1 MSNSTVDARLS
12 LIHMLWEKV
21 SENKRNWIS
30 LTEMNRH
37 TLSAPLSCS
46 CSSAVLGKVIMF
58 RWITDFRTDKRESK
72 THHTHSVIPYISQLW
87 YKRER
92 RLFNYS
98 HRGENENTITTL
110 MSCVLGTTLIK
121 SFWSLLPGG
130 VFFFFFCCKIRDL
143 SLCIMA
149 LMYYVLC
156 ILYPSRTCK
165 SNERVLTLTFLN
177 KIFS

>member
-12 LIHMLWEKV
+12 LILMLWEKV

-37 TLSAPLSCS
+37 TLSAPLSRVLLQCS
-46 CSSAVLGKVIMF
+46 AWKVIMF
-58 RWITDFRTDKRESK
+58 RWTTDFRTDKQESK
-72 THHTHSVIPYISQLW
+72 TRHTHSVIPYISQLW

-110 MSCVLGTTLIK
+110 IFAVLRFMHHGDQVILE
-121 SFWSLLPGG
+121 SNAWRC
-130 VFFFFFCCKIRDL
+130 FCSKIHDL
-143 SLCIMA
+143 SLMVSGW
-149 LMYYVLC
+149 MYYAFC
-156 ILYPSRTCK
+156 IQAKPVK
-165 SNERVLTLTFLN
+165 VMKGFLRWH
-177 KIFS
+177 F